1 MVRKLRKH
9 PASHSRIEVI
19 LPAQGSGKHS
29 NNSTMFELSAAAF
42 LAPAATA
49 RALHLI
55 NSDRGETGFD
65 EAFRCSENGLV
76 LASPRASDF
85 RRF

>member
-9 PASHSRIEVI
+9 PASRSRIEVI
-19 LPAQGSGKHS
+19 LRALGSGKHS
-29 NNSTMFELSAAAF
+29 NNSTMLELSAAAF

-55 NSDRGETGFD
+55 DKQRSR
-65 EAFRCSENGLV
+65 
-76 LASPRASDF
+76 
-85 RRF
+85 